1 MQPQSR
7 HPGLVPLSAA
17 ALPLVAVLSLVG
29 TFLQVTPATGAV
41 YRNRNVD
48 GKRYRA
54 TVSNFDYG
62 TYENVEVRFQ
72 GDHAYLHFNAGGRVV
87 LILEDEEILD
97 PHEISAQD
105 PRRGTTWVL
114 DVKDLAAD

>member
-1 MQPQSR
+1 MQSLSR
-7 HPGLVPLSAA
+7 HPGLAPPIAA
-17 ALPLVAVLSLVG
+17 ALLFATAILPVS
-29 TFLQVTPATGAV
+29 PAAGAV

-54 TVSNFDYG
+54 TVSNSDYG
-62 TYENVEVRFQ
+62 THENVEVRFQ
-72 GDHAYLHFNAGGRVV
+72 GDHAYLHFGAGGRVV

-97 PHEISAQD
+97 PHEVPAHD
-105 PRRGTTWVL
+105 PRRGITWVL